1 MNENPSRIT
10 VQQIAARSHDAR
22 SRALAALFSRADPV
36 IEATLGSASTL
47 LGRLRVLEQR
57 LDQERLQIAVLGQF
71 KRGKSTFINALLG
84 ADLLPTGVI
93 PLTAVATFIAWRHDP
108 LVIVHFKGDRRNEEY
123 TASTADAIRQ
133 VLFRFVAEE
142 ANPKNHLGV
151 ERVELFYPAGI
162 LANGT
167 VLIDTPGIGSTLKHN
182 TQAAMQVLSEC
193 DAAFFVLSADP
204 PITEIELDY
213 LLGLKART
221 PRVFFILN
229 KADSLTPNEQGA
241 AVEFLRKVL
250 DEHALIDASESI
262 LRISARRGLVAKREG
277 NNESLE
283 TSGIP
288 AVEDHLLN
296 ALAREKHRWL
306 EDAVRNKA
314 VDVLTQADAEL
325 QLRVRALNIPL
336 EDLAAKSDEFREVL
350 ASIGEQRRITRD
362 LLAGDHRR
370 LREALDARISELR
383 TAVGTKLAAVIN
395 ASLAG
400 AVPKSWEEDARRS
413 LSAAMEEEFDKARE
427 PVVSAFAADAGA
439 ALRSYQERIQGL
451 VNRVRQT
458 AAQIFDVALGPDRE
472 RVEFQLGEDPY
483 WITESIGGSL
493 IPDPSRLVDHLLP
506 GGLRRSR
513 LRGRMMRQAEQLIV
527 RNAENLRWAILRG
540 LDETFRKA
548 AAQLEEQLDQTVKGT
563 RDIIGEALE
572 RRRERSS
579 SVAPELDRL
588 AAAAATLASL
598 RHEFGGE
605 QLP

>member
-1 MNENPSRIT
+1 MNESSSRIT
-10 VQQIAARSHDAR
+10 AQQRAARSRDAR
-22 SRALAALFSRADPV
+22 SRALAVLLGRAAPV
-36 IEATLGSASTL
+36 LEATLGYTSLL
-47 LGRLRVLEQR
+47 LGRLRVLDQR

-93 PLTAVATFIAWRHDP
+93 PLTAVATFIVWGNAP
-108 LVIVHFKGDRRNEEY
+108 LVIVHFKSDRRKEEY
-123 TASTADAIRQ
+123 TALTADAIRE

-142 ANPKNHLGV
+142 ANPQNHLGV

-182 TQAAMQVLSEC
+182 TQAAMQVLPEC

-213 LLGLKART
+213 LLHLKT
-221 PRVFFILN
+221 KTTRVFFILN
-229 KADSLTPNEQGA
+229 KADFLARDEQGA
-241 AVEFLRKVL
+241 AVEFLHKVL
-250 DEHALIDASESI
+250 GEHALIGASESI
-262 LRISARRGLVAKREG
+262 LCISARRGLVAKREG

-283 TSGIP
+283 ASGIP
-288 AVEDHLLN
+288 AVEDRLLN
-296 ALAREKHRWL
+296 ALAGEKDHWL

-314 VDVLTQADAEL
+314 VNVLAQADAEL
-325 QLRVRALNIPL
+325 QLHVRALNIPL
-336 EDLAAKSDEFREVL
+336 EDLAAKSDEFLDVL
-350 ASIGEQRRITRD
+350 VSIEEHRRITRD

-370 LREALDARISELR
+370 LREALDARIGELR
-383 TAVGTKLAAVIN
+383 TAVGTKLAAVID

-400 AVPKSWEEDARRS
+400 DVPKSWEEDARRS
-413 LSAAMEEEFDKARE
+413 LSAAVEEEFEKARE

-439 ALRSYQERIQGL
+439 ALRSYQDRIQGL
-451 VNRVRQT
+451 VDRVRQT
-458 AAQIFDVALGPDRE
+458 AAQIFEVALGPDRE
-472 RVEFQLGEDPY
+472 REEFQLGEDPY

-493 IPDPSRLVDHLLP
+493 IPDPSRLVDRLLP
-506 GGLRRSR
+506 AGLRRSR
-513 LRGRMMRQAEQLIV
+513 LRGRMMRRAEQLII

-548 AAQLEEQLDQTVKGT
+548 AAQFEERFVQTIKGT
-563 RDIIGEALE
+563 RDVIREALE
-572 RRRERSS
+572 RRREQSF

-588 AAAAATLASL
+588 AAAAATLAAL
-598 RHEFGGE
+598 RQEFGGK